1 MPSPMPDPAHLGVSQ
16 QDDGGREPPGAD
28 EAERWDLTLYVIRG
42 SILSSNAIATIRRLC
57 SCELAGRSDLR
68 IVDIHQHPEALEAD
82 GILAVPSLVKRR
94 PAPRRLIVG
103 DLSSEDRVREA
114 LNLPPCRALPPKK
127 NPAEAG
133 HDNGSGET

>member
-1 MPSPMPDPAHLGVSQ
+1 MPASMPDR
-16 QDDGGREPPGAD
+16 DPPGED
-28 EAERWDLTLYVIRG
+28 ERWDLTLYVIRG

-57 SCELAGRSDLR
+57 SSELAGRSDLH

-103 DLSSEDRVREA
+103 DLSSELKVREA
-114 LNLPPCRALPPKK
+114 LNLPPGRALRQQN

-133 HDNGSGET
+133 HEGGSGET

>member
-1 MPSPMPDPAHLGVSQ
+1 MPSPMPDR
-16 QDDGGREPPGAD
+16 DPPGED
-28 EAERWDLTLYVIRG
+28 ERWDLTLYVIRG

-57 SCELAGRSDLR
+57 SNELAGRSDLH

-114 LNLPPCRALPPKK
+114 LSLPPGRALPQQQKA
-127 NPAEAG
+127 AEAG
-133 HDNGSGET
+133 HADGSGET